1 MTVKHLFA
9 NDNRRE
15 RLNHLIGDYLTDDD
29 AQAHTFY
36 FDLKH
41 EIAQWSTYHEESLK
55 KCQEL
60 DAILSGV
67 NLLEYEGYDDI
78 NDPFGG
84 R

>member
-9 NDNRRE
+9 D
-15 RLNHLIGDYLTDDD
+15 NHLIGDYLTDDD

-55 KCQEL
+55 KCKEL

-67 NLLEYEGYDDI
+67 NLLEYDDI

-84 R
+84 H